1 MRNGVYNN
9 RIQYRERWDIM
20 EELYDLLNHL
30 LENEYDL
37 NALLYILDRVQ
48 EGYDEEEDRDLKYQV
63 SMIKEYLKR
72 VSEGLRR
79 SIDELDVLLATGNF
93 RDI

>member
-1 MRNGVYNN
+1 
-9 RIQYRERWDIM
+9 M

>member
-1 MRNGVYNN
+1 
-9 RIQYRERWDIM
+9 M

-37 NALLYILDRVQ
+37 NALLYILDRVK
-48 EGYDEEEDRDLKYQV
+48 EGYDEEGDRELKYQV
-63 SMIKEYLKR
+63 SMIKEYLTG
-72 VSEGLRR
+72 VSKGLRG
-79 SIDELDVLLATGNF
+79 SIDELDRLLATGNF